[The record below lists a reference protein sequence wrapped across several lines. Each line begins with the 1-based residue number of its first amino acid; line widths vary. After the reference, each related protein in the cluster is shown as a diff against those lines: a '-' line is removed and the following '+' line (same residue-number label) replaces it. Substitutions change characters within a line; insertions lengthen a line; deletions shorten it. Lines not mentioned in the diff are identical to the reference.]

1 MENFIVSARK
11 YRPQTFETVV
21 GQRHITDTL
30 QNAIRQNHLAQA
42 LLFTGPRGVGKT
54 TCARI
59 LARAINA
66 EDGQTLD
73 DAPLNIFELDAAS
86 NNSVDDIRNLIDQV
100 RFAPQVGRYKIY
112 IIDEVHM
119 LSQAAFNAFLKTLEE
134 PPAHAIFIL
143 ATTEKHKI
151 IPTILSRCQIF
162 DFRRITV
169 EDIAGHLAHVAQSEE
184 VQAEEEALHLIAQKA
199 DGALRDALSLFDRM
213 VSFTGNHLTYKGVV
227 ENLNLLDY
235 EAFFQTTHLVLQAEH
250 AQLLLLFDDIVK
262 RGFDGQLYLSGL
274 ADHLRN
280 LLVASQPETVTL
292 IEGGSNLRQR
302 YAAQAQLLKHR
313 QIIQLLDLVNQSD
326 VRYKTSGNQRLLV
339 ELTLLQMAELL
350 GATALAATPP
360 ATAQPG
366 APAPAAAPLAVAPS
380 TSPTPVSTPPAA
392 PAQVSAPPV
401 VAVAPPPA
409 APAPAPVRTPPQ
421 LQSRVDAPPAPT
433 PVTAKPSMP
442 VGGILSKISLNKP
455 AQVAVEAAPNLE
467 EVPEAPA
474 VASLPLTEPL
484 VRDALQRF
492 SAELPPSKKS
502 LLDGLGWSI
511 QNENTLFAEV
521 DSKVMAQTIEEIKA
535 QMMPFLRKE
544 LKNPLLQFELGVREQ
559 PISKGLRSGRE
570 IFDDMVA
577 KNPLIENLRTD
588 LGLEIE

>member
-1 MENFIVSARK
+1 
-11 YRPQTFETVV
+11 
-21 GQRHITDTL
+21 
-30 QNAIRQNHLAQA
+30 
-42 LLFTGPRGVGKT
+42 VGKT

-169 EDIAGHLAHVAQSEE
+169 EDIARHLAHVAESEG

-213 VSFTGNHLTYKGVV
+213 VSFTGNNLTYKGVV

-235 EAFFQTTHLVLQAEH
+235 ETFFQTTQLVLDGQH
-250 AQLLLLFDDIVK
+250 AALLLLFDDVLK
-262 RGFDGQLYLSGL
+262 RGFDGQLFLNGLS
-274 ADHLRN
+274 DHLRN
-280 LLVASQPETVTL
+280 LLVASQPETLLL
-292 IEGGSNLRQR
+292 IEGGSVLRQR
-302 YAAQAQLLKHR
+302 YAAQAGLIKHR
-313 QIIQLLDLVNQSD
+313 TLIQLLDLVNQSD
-326 VRYKTSGNQRLLV
+326 VRYKNSGNQRLLV
-339 ELTLLQMAELL
+339 ELTLLQMAEWL
-350 GATALAATPP
+350 ATGGQPAPTP
-360 ATAQPG
+360 
-366 APAPAAAPLAVAPS
+366 PAPAAAPATAAAAPAPAATAPPTVS
-380 TSPTPVSTPPAA
+380 TPAAAKAEATPTPPAA
-392 PAQVSAPPV
+392 APTPPV
-401 VAVAPPPA
+401 TPP
-409 APAPAPVRTPPQ
+409 PAPVRTPPQ
-421 LQSRVDAPPAPT
+421 LSARVDAPAPQATPAASQPQ
-433 PVTAKPSMP
+433 PPAASP
-442 VGGILSKISLNKP
+442 GILGRFSLTP
-455 AQVAVEAAPNLE
+455 ST
-467 EVPEAPA
+467 APA
-474 VASLPLTEPL
+474 VATSAPVNEPEEPAIAEVLPLTEPL

-492 SAELPPSKKS
+492 SADLPPSKQS
-502 LLDGLGWSI
+502 IVAGLDWSI
-511 QNENTLFAEV
+511 QNESKLFTEV
-521 DSKVMAQTIEEIKA
+521 DSKVMAQTLEEIKV
-535 QMMPFLRKE
+535 QMMPFLRRE
-544 LKNPLLQFELGVREQ
+544 LKNPSLHLEVSIREQ
-559 PISKGLRSGRE
+559 PVSKGLRSGRE
-570 IFDDMVA
+570 IFEDMVA
-577 KNPLIENLRTD
+577 KNPLVENLRSD